1 MAETQE
7 PIHTAHAPAVG
18 VAAPQIL
25 NVQLRDDEEIAWTWT
40 TAPDGRPVVAGY
52 EIIKKTDATSERSTH

>member
-1 MAETQE
+1 MTDTQ
-7 PIHTAHAPAVG
+7 PIQTAHAPNAA

-25 NVQLRDDEEIAWTWT
+25 NVQLREDEEVVWIWT

-52 EIIKKTDATSERSTH
+52 EIVKQDATSERSTH

>member
-7 PIHTAHAPAVG
+7 PIHTAHAPALG

-52 EIIKKTDATSERSTH
+52 